1 MANTD
6 SSSNEKNLI
15 TRRTLLNNGIL
26 TGLSLAAGFYLTN
39 ASNIPVTM
47 SLKKE
52 SKGDL
57 KNSDDKSKKD
67 TYIDNFDC

>member
-1 MANTD
+1 MANIN
-6 SSSNEKNLI
+6 SEREKNLI

-26 TGLSLAAGFYLTN
+26 TGLSLAAGLYLTN
-39 ASNIPVTM
+39 PSNIPFTM

-52 SKGDL
+52 GKSDL